1 MPTAPKNCKPYA
13 GRILYPAFECCKV
26 SIYNSPVK
34 VKGGTHVER
43 KSTGQLNQE
52 LMQASSLGEYVSENR
67 DAFSEQAVSQLLS
80 ELYEKKSISKAALA
94 RRAGMS
100 EVYLHQVFSGRRS
113 PSRIGCSACVWGWRP
128 PWRRPR
134 SCCGRPASPSS
145 IPATSGTPS
154 SATAW
159 YTASPWG
166 RSTTGCLW
174 KMKRRSFERVQG
186 RPGGFCAGPPLCGGG
201 RRAILG
207 KKKRRL
213 RLCALPTPCPS

>member
-1 MPTAPKNCKPYA
+1 M
-13 GRILYPAFECCKV
+13 
-26 SIYNSPVK
+26 
-34 VKGGTHVER
+34 ER

-113 PSRIGCSACVWGWRP
+113 PSRDRLLCLCLGLEATLEETQELL
-128 PWRRPR
+128 
-134 SCCGRPASPSS
+134 RPASPSS

-159 YTASPWG
+159 CTASPWG

-213 RLCALPTPCPS
+213 RLCALPIPCPS